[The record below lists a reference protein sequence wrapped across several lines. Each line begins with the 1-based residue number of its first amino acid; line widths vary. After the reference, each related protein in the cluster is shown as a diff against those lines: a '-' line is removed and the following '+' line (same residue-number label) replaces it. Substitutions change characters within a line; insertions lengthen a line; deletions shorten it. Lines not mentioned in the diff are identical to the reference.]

1 MILATHSY
9 FLKHDAKQHDRM
21 MPYSPLST
29 LICVALLR
37 DRSYAVAHFD
47 STFAADIQEF
57 EEALERQ
64 RPALVAIME
73 DNFNFLTKMCTV
85 TRRNDAFAMIAAAR
99 KHGCRIV
106 ANGPDS
112 TDRPGLYL
120 DAGVDAVLLGEG
132 EAALLDI
139 AELWTADRDAKL
151 DRVAG
156 LALSGSDGRLYK
168 TAIRPHQRDLDR
180 LPLPAWEF
188 VDAER
193 YRKAWRPRHGRM
205 SWNMA
210 TSRGCPYSCNWCA
223 KPTFGRGYE
232 QRSAKSVA
240 MEMRLL
246 KKRIGP
252 DHIWFA
258 DDIFGLTAGWIRAF
272 ADEVNHLDARIP
284 FMIQSRANL
293 MVPGAVDALADAGAE
308 EVWLGV
314 ESGSQRILGAME
326 KGTTVDECRA
336 ATGTLRSRGIRACWF
351 IQLGYPGEKW
361 DDICQTRELIHQE
374 RPDDIGVSVAYPLP
388 GTRFYDLVKDQLGHD
403 RNWRDT
409 DDLAM
414 LFQGTYHT
422 DFYRML
428 RDVLHEEVRS
438 GKRNDVRW
446 ARLAHEGPSHRS
458 RHPVALAAGS

>member
-9 FLKHDAKQHDRM
+9 FLKHDAKQLARM

-29 LICVALLR
+29 LICVAMLR
-37 DRSYAVAHFD
+37 DRGYPVAHFD
-47 STFAADIQEF
+47 STFANDISEF
-57 EEALERQ
+57 DPSIARH

-85 TRRNDAFAMIAAAR
+85 TRRNDAFAMIAAA
-99 KHGCRIV
+99 KNHGCRV
-106 ANGPDS
+106 VVNGPDS

-132 EAALLDI
+132 EAALLEI
-139 AELWTADRDAKL
+139 AELWMADRNAPL
-151 DRVAG
+151 DRVPG
-156 LALSGSDGRLYK
+156 LAIAGGDGRLRK

-180 LPLPAWEF
+180 LPFPAWEF

-193 YRKAWRPRHGRM
+193 YREAWRPRHGRM
-205 SWNMA
+205 SWNIA

-232 QRSAKSVA
+232 QRSANCVA

-246 KKRIGP
+246 KDRIAP

-272 ADEVNHLDARIP
+272 ADEVNRLDARIP
-284 FMIQSRANL
+284 FMLQSRANL
-293 MVPGAVDALADAGAE
+293 MQPEAVDALADAGAE

-314 ESGSQRILGAME
+314 ESGSQRILRAME
-326 KGTTVDECRA
+326 KGTTVEECRE
-336 ATGTLRSRGIRACWF
+336 ATRALRSRGIRACWF

-361 DDICQTRELIHQE
+361 DDICRTRDLILE
-374 RPDDIGVSVAYPLP
+374 ARPDDIGVSVAYPLP
-388 GTRFYDLVKDQLGHD
+388 GTRFYDLVKDQLGQH
-403 RNWRDT
+403 RNWQDT

-414 LFQGTYHT
+414 LFQGAYQTG
-422 DFYRML
+422 FYRML
-428 RDVLHEEVRS
+428 RDFLHEEVRS
-438 GKRNDVRW
+438 GTRNDVRW
-446 ARLAHEGPSHRS
+446 ARLAHEGPSQSS
-458 RHPVALAAGS
+458 RDPVALAAGS